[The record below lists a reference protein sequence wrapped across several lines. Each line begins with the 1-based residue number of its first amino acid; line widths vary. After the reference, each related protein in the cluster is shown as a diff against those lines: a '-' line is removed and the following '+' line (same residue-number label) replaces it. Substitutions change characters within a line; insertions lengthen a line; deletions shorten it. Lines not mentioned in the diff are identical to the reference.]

1 MRTGITELPLHY
13 GTAPRWLF
21 SRMTKLSR
29 AISEIIIG
37 EYGNEEFLQRISDPI
52 WFQSLGCVLGFDWHS
67 SGLTTTLCGALKEG
81 LKDLEKDFGLF
92 IAGGK
97 GRTSRKTPA
106 DITAAAERLSF
117 NPDEMIYASRMS
129 AKVDSCA
136 LQDGYQIYHHTFFG
150 TKDGK
155 WAVVQQGMNPAPIS
169 TVGYAEAK
177 SGSLFPQ
184 QPENRCGV
192 NTETRWARRYHWLSL
207 DLKDFVVEPHKAIIC
222 NNKGTVLNMVA
233 KESESARQTSATV
246 ARNKPEDSVK
256 ELKKIKEL
264 TLPERHPVLIS
275 DINPTRIEKI
285 LLKTYENPPN
295 DFAGLLATKGVGPQT
310 IRALALISE
319 VVYGAKPSFNDPV
332 SYTFAHGGKDGYPY
346 PINRSDYDKSIAI
359 LEKAI
364 RAAKIGQTDK
374 MQVLKRL
381 SNLTKGKQG

>member
-155 WAVVQQGMNPAPIS
+155 WAVVQQGMN
-169 TVGYAEAK
+169 TK
-177 SGSLFPQ
+177 L
-184 QPENRCGV
+184 
-192 NTETRWARRYHWLSL
+192 RWARRYHWLSL